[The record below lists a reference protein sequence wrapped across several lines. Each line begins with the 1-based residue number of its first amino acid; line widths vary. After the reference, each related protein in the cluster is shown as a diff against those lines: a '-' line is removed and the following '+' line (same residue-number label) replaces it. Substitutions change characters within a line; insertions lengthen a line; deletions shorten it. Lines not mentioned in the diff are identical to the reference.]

1 MFVYSIKSKHVK
13 VALLLLFVI
22 VTVISL
28 FILSRDSAQTGKG
41 DNVTLKASTHEE
53 RMAFLSQYG
62 WEIDEEPVE
71 VREVI
76 IPEKFDDT
84 YTAYNEIQK
93 GQGFDLTV
101 YAGMRVKRWTYTVKN
116 YTGYENK
123 ECIHANI
130 LVYDGLVVGGD
141 ICSVELDGFMHGF
154 TMPRNDS

>member
-13 VALLLLFVI
+13 VVLLLLFV
-22 VTVISL
+22 VFTVISL
-28 FILSRDSAQTGKG
+28 FVLSRDSAQTGKG
-41 DNVTLKASTHEE
+41 DNIALKASTHEE
-53 RMAFLSQYG
+53 RMAFLSQFG

-76 IPEKFDDT
+76 IPEEFDDT

-93 GQGFDLTV
+93 NQGFDLTV
-101 YAGMRVKRWTYTVKN
+101 YSGMRVKRWTYTVKN
-116 YTGYENK
+116 YAGYENQ

-154 TMPRNDS
+154 TMPRSDS

>member
-13 VALLLLFVI
+13 VVLLLLFV
-22 VTVISL
+22 VFTVISL
-28 FILSRDSAQTGKG
+28 FVLSRDSAQTGKG
-41 DNVTLKASTHEE
+41 DSVTLKASTHEE

-62 WEIDEEPVE
+62 WEIDEEPIE

-76 IPEKFDDT
+76 IPEEFDDT

-93 GQGFDLTV
+93 NQGFDLTV

-116 YTGYENK
+116 YTGYENR

-130 LVYDGLVVGGD
+130 LVYEGIVVGGD

-154 TMPRNDS
+154 TKVTTD

>member
-13 VALLLLFVI
+13 VALLLLFVV

-28 FILSRDSAQTGKG
+28 FILSRDSAQAGKG

-76 IPEKFDDT
+76 IPEEFDDT

-93 GQGFDLTV
+93 NQGFDLTV
-101 YAGMRVKRWTYTVKN
+101 YAGMRVKRWSYTVKN

-123 ECIHANI
+123 QCIHANI
-130 LVYDGLVVGGD
+130 LVYEGIVVGGD

-154 TMPRNDS
+154 QMPRSDS

>member
-13 VALLLLFVI
+13 VVLLFLFV
-22 VTVISL
+22 VFTVISL
-28 FILSRDSAQTGKG
+28 FVLSRDSAQTGRG
-41 DNVTLKASTHEE
+41 GNVTLKASTHEE

-62 WEIDEEPVE
+62 WEIDEEPIE

-76 IPEKFDDT
+76 IPEEFDDT

-93 GQGFDLTV
+93 NQGFDLTV

-116 YTGYENK
+116 YTGYENR

-130 LVYDGLVVGGD
+130 LVYEGIVVGGD

-154 TMPRNDS
+154 TMPRSDS

>member
-13 VALLLLFVI
+13 VVLLLLFV
-22 VTVISL
+22 VLTVISL
-28 FILSRDSAQTGKG
+28 FVLSRDSTQTGRG
-41 DNVTLKASTHEE
+41 DNLTLKASTHEE

-76 IPEKFDDT
+76 IPEEFDDT

-93 GQGFDLTV
+93 AQGFDLTV

-154 TMPRNDS
+154 SMPKSDS

>member
-13 VALLLLFVI
+13 VLLLLLFV
-22 VTVISL
+22 VFTAISL

-41 DNVTLKASTHEE
+41 DNISLKASTHEE
-53 RMAFLSQYG
+53 RMAFLSQFG
-62 WEIDEEPVE
+62 WEIQEDPVE

-76 IPEKFDDT
+76 IPEEFDDT

-93 GQGFDLTV
+93 NQGFDLTV

-116 YTGYENK
+116 YAGYENK

-154 TMPRNDS
+154 TMPKSDS

>member
-1 MFVYSIKSKHVK
+1 MFVYSVKSKHVK
-13 VALLLLFVI
+13 VALLLLFVV

-28 FILSRDSAQTGKG
+28 FILSQDSAQTGKG

-93 GQGFDLTV
+93 AQGFDLTV
-101 YAGMRVKRWTYTVKN
+101 YAGVRVKRWTYTVKN

-154 TMPRNDS
+154 QMPRNDS